1 VRGHD
6 DDQLFASDSRNPGK
20 SSGLPPRRFEPRCE
34 TSSYRIGY
42 PSALGLPTF
51 RRLPRR
57 QPPHG
62 AGKKRVV
69 VIARDDVHMKVEDVL
84 ACLASTV
91 LAEVH
96 ADRSELVARDL
107 GQTTKSL
114 LIAI

>member
-1 VRGHD
+1 
-6 DDQLFASDSRNPGK
+6 
-20 SSGLPPRRFEPRCE
+20 
-34 TSSYRIGY
+34 
-42 PSALGLPTF
+42 
-51 RRLPRR
+51 
-57 QPPHG
+57 
-62 AGKKRVV
+62 
-69 VIARDDVHMKVEDVL
+69 MKVEDVL